1 MLYTY
6 TYIYIHTYIYTIIYI
21 YTQSYIYIHNHIY
34 IYTYV
39 EYPWEFLVNIWTTAI
54 AIAEVGYNG
63 ARMVINRIY
72 NVFFL
77 NNGL

>member
-6 TYIYIHTYIYTIIYI
+6 TYIYTH
-21 YTQSYIYIHNHIY
+21 IYIHNHIYIYTIIY

-39 EYPWEFLVNIWTTAI
+39 EYPWEFLVYIWTTAI

-72 NVFFL
+72 NVFF
-77 NNGL
+77 